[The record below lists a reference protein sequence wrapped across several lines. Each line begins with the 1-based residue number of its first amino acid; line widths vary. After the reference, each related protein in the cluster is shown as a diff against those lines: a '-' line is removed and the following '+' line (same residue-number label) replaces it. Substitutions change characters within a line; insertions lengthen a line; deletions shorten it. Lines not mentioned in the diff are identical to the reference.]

1 MARLVAFLRAINVGG
16 HIVRMEDLRRLF
28 EEQGFTQVSTFI
40 ASGNVIFR
48 TRAKPDALAPRIEQH
63 LRQVLGYE
71 VPTFLRTD
79 TQVAEVAAHRPFAP
93 ALMSRAR
100 MIYVGFLASDPG
112 AAGQTALR
120 ALASPGEHLYLN
132 GREVYWLTESKL
144 SESKL
149 SYAAFEKGLKTRAT
163 FRGMNTVERLAARL
177 AGRIDD

>member
-28 EEQGFTQVSTFI
+28 EELGFTQVSTFI
-40 ASGNVIFR
+40 ASGNVIFT

-63 LRQVLGYE
+63 LRQALGYE

-79 TQVAEVAAHRPFAP
+79 VQVAEIAACRPFP
-93 ALMSRAR
+93 ASLVSRAR
-100 MIYVGFLASDPG
+100 MSYVGFLASDPG
-112 AAGQTALR
+112 VPGRSSLK
-120 ALASPGEHLYLN
+120 ALASPIEHLHLK

-144 SESKL
+144 SESRL
-149 SYAAFEKGLKTRAT
+149 SYAAFEKALRTKAT

-177 AGRIDD
+177 AKLE